1 MTKRAALSM
10 IGIIVLL
17 ASFISLVGCGLFSPP
32 PQKPKLQTVEVA
44 NEFVTVTRT
53 FLSPVKAGQEITVQI
68 KITAKVDLRAVLLSE
83 TLPTGWQLAEGSQNR
98 AAQLGLKAGESLEHS
113 YTIKVGG
120 KTGTVKLTGMVTVA
134 TSQGAQEPLEL
145 ESEIRVR

>member
-1 MTKRAALSM
+1 MQRFFSWFFGLLILSATL
-10 IGIIVLL
+10 G
-17 ASFISLVGCGLFSPP
+17 GCNLFSSPP
-32 PQKPKLQTVEVA
+32 PKPKEQITQTANDFVE
-44 NEFVTVTRT
+44 VTRT

-83 TLPTGWQLAEGSQNR
+83 TLPQGWQLAEGSQNR
-98 AAQLGLKAGESLEHS
+98 TAQLGLKAGESLEHS

-120 KTGTVKLTGMVTVA
+120 VTGTAKLRGMVTVA

-145 ESEIRVR
+145 ESEISVR